1 MVRSVRFKAPD
12 ALGNVMVEP
21 ATATSAPSGRTVAD
35 QGTINMIYAKAVSFS
50 SFSTAEVGGWEM
62 TAQSIS
68 ISSGLVFL
76 PRARNVRNHRC
87 WKF

>member
-1 MVRSVRFKAPD
+1 MVRSVRFKTPD

-21 ATATSAPSGRTVAD
+21 ATATSATGRTVVN
-35 QGTINMIYAKAVSFS
+35 QGTINMIYAKAASFS

-62 TAQSIS
+62 TAQSIL